1 MKRKRYAEVPLFLSA
16 YMHREETRKRGLF
29 GSQEEKP
36 HQEADTVLDRTLF
49 LEFHPPELCENKFLM
64 HKSLSLRYS
73 VVSAQAD

>member
-1 MKRKRYAEVPLFLSA
+1 MQRSLFFSLHTCTEKRPGR
-16 YMHREETRKRGLF
+16 RGLF